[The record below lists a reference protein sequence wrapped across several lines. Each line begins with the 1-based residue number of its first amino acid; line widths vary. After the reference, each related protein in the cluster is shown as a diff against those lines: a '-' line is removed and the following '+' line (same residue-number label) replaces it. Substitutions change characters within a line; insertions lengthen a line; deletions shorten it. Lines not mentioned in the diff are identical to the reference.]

1 MSLFLRC
8 HGYRV
13 QNYYKSLH
21 LYIATCPF
29 SIAVCNGIP
38 DSLFTEYV
46 DKIKSHSCSSSK
58 RTPSIETDLKRIDI
72 GKPSANGMLLSMYC
86 KHFSLHGAIIGDN
99 KPYCNIKLNQT
110 SLLLNSLKLDG

>member
-46 DKIKSHSCSSSK
+46 DKIKSHSSSNK
-58 RTPSIETDLKRIDI
+58 DSINSNRLKENRYR
-72 GKPSANGMLLSMYC
+72 KTVCQWYATQYVL
-86 KHFSLHGAIIGDN
+86 
-99 KPYCNIKLNQT
+99 
-110 SLLLNSLKLDG
+110 